1 MAYPSPRTFSSTRPV
16 VALGA
21 MLMGAPIGAAA
32 LLAPASIASAQEA
45 AATRVEPYVVVVT
58 VAEVPVR
65 AGSSIYFY
73 PIVLPKPGDT
83 LVVDGET
90 TGWLRVAYPENL
102 RVLVAADEAQESPAG
117 TVRLT
122 RASKLK
128 APNARGGVKAA
139 FLSAMETEL
148 PIGTEFKVFETVKDD
163 SGKVTFYVVEAPS
176 GARGFISRD
185 AVRRATESEAAPV
198 LAKLG
203 SGVATAPVSPNL
215 AAPKVETPAPTVPAV
230 PAPSPAV
237 TQTPTVVTPAATV
250 GSQPG
255 TEPAPTTPPS
265 PPSPPSP
272 PKVEPVAIPTIAPA
286 PAAPASETIQPGATP
301 VATPPGMEIP
311 GTVPVGDKDGGG
323 SGGRVRSPQ
332 TSAVTVG
339 SVSTMDG
346 LKALYDRVRTQP
358 PESAELEQ
366 AIAEFERFKGT
377 LADSARDRAVAK
389 QLDAYISVMQIRKD
403 VRDAQ
408 NANASLSRD
417 TELMKTEVGKRVIE
431 LEKQRV
437 YTLIGRLVRSTVYD
451 GGRAPELY
459 RVMSPE
465 PGSARTLG
473 YLLPDPKFDYS
484 NKLEQV
490 VGIIGELRPD
500 ESLRTNLIVP
510 KRVDVVSLAPIV
522 MSPEIPGAVVRTEP
536 AEKKATPSSPA
547 PADTAKPAGEMP
559 RLPVKPAI
567 APATPASVG
576 EPEKP

>member
-1 MAYPSPRTFSSTRPV
+1 MANTPSRAFYSTRPA

-21 MLMGAPIGAAA
+21 MLMGAPLSAAA

-45 AATRVEPYVVVVT
+45 AATRVDPYVVVVT
-58 VAEVPVR
+58 VPEVPVR

-90 TGWLRVAYPENL
+90 TGWLRVAYPENV
-102 RVLVAADEAQESPAG
+102 RALVAADEAQEAAAG

-163 SGKVTFYVVEAPS
+163 NGKVTFYVVEAPS

-203 SGVATAPVSPNL
+203 SGLAAAPVSPNL
-215 AAPKVETPAPTVPAV
+215 AAPKVETPAPVVPAV
-230 PAPSPAV
+230 PTPSPA
-237 TQTPTVVTPAATV
+237 TAVTPAPTAVTPPPTV
-250 GSQPG
+250 GVQPG
-255 TEPAPTTPPS
+255 TEPAPTT
-265 PPSPPSP
+265 P

-286 PAAPASETIQPGATP
+286 PTAPASGEGQPGATP
-301 VATPPGMEIP
+301 AAPPPGMEIP

-332 TSAVTVG
+332 TSAVSVG

-346 LKALYDRVRTQP
+346 LKALYDRVRAQP

-408 NANASLSRD
+408 SANASLSRD

-500 ESLRTNLIVP
+500 ESLRTNLIIP

-522 MSPEIPGAVVRTEP
+522 MSPELPGAVVRTEP
-536 AEKKATPSSPA
+536 AEKKATPPSSA
-547 PADTAKPAGEMP
+547 PSDAAKPAGEMP
-559 RLPVKPAI
+559 KLPAKPAI
-567 APATPASVG
+567 APPTPAPGG